1 MPNFNSP
8 QEVEQICYE
17 MRLSDYPRGQN
28 RARINELFN
37 GFPPYS
43 EQEARENAI
52 EINVN
57 YLEGTGLAHD
67 ARSQF
72 YQNFLSPAKYFTLHT
87 DGGTKHKRQQYNTV
101 VTREMNRVMKKSLN
115 YLEKHRSTFAQDVLH
130 GIGPGAWENSYCW
143 CPDGIGIE
151 DVGIP
156 AKTLLTMKNLPFFYL
171 YRSYTAPELIKQT
184 RGSHVDA
191 GWNKPLAERCIKWID
206 SEMMSLMGSN
216 WPEVW
221 APEKASERV
230 KGDGGFYCGDQVPT
244 VDTFDFYFYADD
256 GKRSGWR
263 RRIILDSWS
272 APGSSGKM
280 FPRKSGDPFS
290 VSDFLYSSKSENFA
304 DDWRQIVSFQFA
316 DLSAVAPFQYHSIR
330 SLGFLLYA
338 VCHLQNRLRC
348 KFNESVFEALMMYF
362 RVKTMDEAERVLK
375 VNLLNRGFIDEA
387 LQFIPASER
396 FQVNAN
402 LVELGLQ
409 QNSGLIQKH
418 VSSYIQNPGIQDQE
432 RKNKLQVL
440 AELNSM
446 TMLVSA
452 GLLQAYAYQNFEN
465 EEIKRRFFKH
475 HSDDPQVN
483 LFQARCLKQHVPEE
497 LLVPEAWD
505 CEPVRTLG
513 QGNKTMAMAVVE
525 QLMGFR
531 NLYDPEPQRQIL
543 RDFTLAITDDPARSE
558 MLVPDEPVRVT
569 DAVHDA
575 QLAAGT
581 LMQGLPVALKT
592 GMDHIDYVETL
603 LATMAVAIQK
613 TKNNGALPSPEHLLG
628 LQNIALH
635 IQQHL
640 AIIAKD
646 EKEKERVKKY
656 ETQLK
661 ALLKEVQ
668 GFAQKIQQAAQ
679 AQQQQGGGNGVDP
692 KTLAKVQDIKMTGE
706 VKRQTMAEARA
717 QRQAERQIEFEKEI
731 QRDEILQQ
739 REQQRLDREHQFEL
753 TKSARE
759 HALEVSKKKLEA
771 KTNVEVIKAKAK
783 AQPKPKPKKSE

>member
-1 MPNFNSP
+1 MPNFDSP

-17 MRLSDYPRGQN
+17 LRLSDYPRGLN

-43 EQEARENAI
+43 EEEAKENGI

-57 YLEGTGLAHD
+57 FLEATGLAHD

-72 YQNFLSPAKYFTLHT
+72 YQNFLSPAKYFSLQT
-87 DGGTKHKRQQYNTV
+87 DGGPRHSRQSNNTEVTKQ
-101 VTREMNRVMKKSLN
+101 MNRVMKKSLD
-115 YLEKHRSTFAQDVLH
+115 YLECYRSKFALNVMH
-130 GIGPGAWENSYCW
+130 GVGPSAWPNSYSWGCD
-143 CPDGIGIE
+143 PIGIE

-171 YRSYTAPELIKQT
+171 YRSYTAPELIKLV
-184 RGSHVDA
+184 RGNHVDK
-191 GWNKPLAERCIKWID
+191 GWNRKLAERCIEWID
-206 SEMMSLMGSN
+206 TEMMSLMGSN

-244 VDTFDFYFYADD
+244 IDTFDFYFYADD
-256 GKRSGWR
+256 GKQSGWR

-272 APGSSGKM
+272 SPGSSGKVWT
-280 FPRKSGDPFS
+280 RKQGEIFS
-290 VSDFLYSSKSENFA
+290 LNDFLYTSGKDNFA
-304 DDWRQIVSFQFA
+304 NSWHEIVAFQFA
-316 DLSAVAPFQYHSIR
+316 DLSAVAPFQYHSVR

-375 VNLLNRGFIDEA
+375 VNLMNRGFIDET
-387 LQFIPASER
+387 LQFIPAAER

-402 LVELGLQ
+402 LVELGIG

-418 VSSYIQNPGIQDQE
+418 VSSYIQNPGVQEQE

-465 EEIKRRFFKH
+465 VEIKRRFFKKF
-475 HSDDPQVN
+475 SDDPDVN
-483 LFQARCLKQHVPEE
+483 RFQAACLRHKVPEK
-497 LLVPEAWD
+497 LMCAEAWD
-505 CEPVRTLG
+505 CEPERTLG
-513 QGNKTMAMAVVE
+513 QGNKTMAMAIVE
-525 QLMGFR
+525 QLMQAR
-531 NLYDPEPQRQIL
+531 NLYDPGPQRQIL

-558 MLVPDEPVRVT
+558 SLVPDDPVRVT

-603 LATMAVAIQK
+603 LATMAVVIQK
-613 TKNNGALPSPEHLLG
+613 AQNAGGMPHPDQILG
-628 LQNIALH
+628 LQNVAMH

-640 AIIAKD
+640 DIIAKD
-646 EKEKERVKKY
+646 EKEKERVKKF
-656 ETQLK
+656 EKQLE
-661 ALLKEVQ
+661 ALMKMVQ
-668 GFAQKIQQAAQ
+668 KFAQALQKQMQ
-679 AQQQQGGGNGVDP
+679 AQQQQGNGAGGPDP
-692 KTLAKVQDIKMTGE
+692 KAIAKAQEIKMLGD
-706 VKRQTMAEARA
+706 VKRKTMAEARA
-717 QRQAERQIEFEKEI
+717 QRQAERQVEFQEEI
-731 QRDEILQQ
+731 KRDQIRHQQELQKGQ
-739 REQQRLDREHQFEL
+739 
-753 TKSARE
+753 RE
-759 HALEVSKKKLEA
+759 HAVEVGKKMIETRA
-771 KTNVEVIKAKAK
+771 NVEMIKAKAK
-783 AQPKPKPKKSE
+783 AQPKPKKSE